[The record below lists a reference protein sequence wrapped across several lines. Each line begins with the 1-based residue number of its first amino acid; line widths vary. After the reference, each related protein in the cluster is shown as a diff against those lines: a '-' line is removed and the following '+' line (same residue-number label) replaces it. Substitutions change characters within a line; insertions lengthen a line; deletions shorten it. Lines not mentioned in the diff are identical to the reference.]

1 MLFSLSETSSS
12 WDFPNP
18 EFSGDGEHLPLWWDG
33 GCPPGSRHRPPHHPC
48 SLMSCKPCR
57 SLSTP
62 QEGSDNRDPSGFL
75 LFDLE
80 LAQGKADRAADKEA
94 ECSGIILCQSHH
106 LRPGRQSVTVGKAQ
120 GHEGHRIP
128 PPPTSSLSLRGL

>member
-1 MLFSLSETSSS
+1 MLFSLSEISSS

-33 GCPPGSRHRPPHHPC
+33 GCPPGNRHRPPHHPC

-94 ECSGIILCQSHH
+94 ESRVLQHHPVPEPSSPARKVERHGGKGSGT
-106 LRPGRQSVTVGKAQ
+106 RRA
-120 GHEGHRIP
+120 
-128 PPPTSSLSLRGL
+128 